1 MDEISGDSGVQVCYQ
16 NDAGDIKAVPQLA
29 TMKQASAEIRALN
42 KQLGIND
49 QAAPAAPERKASVL
63 QLVVDDRAVEWWGVF
78 VPPFS
83 WGKLGVK
90 QSCTSSPPADLH
102 DFTGDAQ
109 QLKHVSNML
118 RSSGQY
124 APWSD
129 EKISEQLKSSIISK
143 WKGSSPYVRHNVQYK
158 DGKTGHGSQ
167 MFDDWLNSGA
177 YEKTI
182 YRGTRMTGS
191 DYAKISG
198 LSKGQLVNQNGP
210 ASFSKSESVAKNS
223 ATSWYYV

>member
-1 MDEISGDSGVQVCYQ
+1 MGGRGASSASSKV
-16 NDAGDIKAVPQLA
+16 ALA
-29 TMKQASAEIRALN
+29 L
-42 KQLGIND
+42 
-49 QAAPAAPERKASVL
+49 
-63 QLVVDDRAVEWWGVF
+63 
-78 VPPFS
+78 
-83 WGKLGVK
+83 
-90 QSCTSSPPADLH
+90 PPADLH

-109 QLKHVSNML
+109 QLKHVANKL

-143 WKGSSPYVRHNVQYK
+143 WKGSSSYVRHNVQYK

-182 YRGTRMTGS
+182 YRGTRMTDS
-191 DYAKISG
+191 EYAKISS

-210 ASFSKSESVAKNS
+210 ASFSKSESVAKNFAKSGYNVGKHPVVFVLQGGTRSGQDISGVHGYASEKEVCVGS
-223 ATSWYYV
+223 ASNMRVSRIEHKSGITYVYGKEVKVQYVPHTTH